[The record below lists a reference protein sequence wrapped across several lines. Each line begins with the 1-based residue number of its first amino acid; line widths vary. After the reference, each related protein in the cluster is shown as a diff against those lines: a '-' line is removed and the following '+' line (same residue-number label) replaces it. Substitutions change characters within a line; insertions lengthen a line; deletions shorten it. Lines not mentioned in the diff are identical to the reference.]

1 MKEISWIRVDM
12 PAIRSADCTR
22 TVIFAWLI
30 SPFLCAIPPIIIAG
44 VTFLPPGYLPQIS
57 RESLAAGCPDTGLS
71 HGAHRHLH
79 SLHYKIVVSA
89 FCIKAGSSLRIWHWD
104 ICRFLCPHQAGKTM
118 QPGILLNI
126 SLLFLCCFSYTFYKE
141 RFCFYHI
148 IIIIYNLQQKKK
160 KYFCFL
166 KIFLDFLL
174 IF

>member
-1 MKEISWIRVDM
+1 M

-104 ICRFLCPHQAGKTM
+104 ICRFLCPHQAGKTCS
-118 QPGILLNI
+118 PAFCLIFLFFSFAVFRTLFTKNASVSTILS
-126 SLLFLCCFSYTFYKE
+126 SLYIICNGFYK
-141 RFCFYHI
+141 
-148 IIIIYNLQQKKK
+148 N
-160 KYFCFL
+160 
-166 KIFLDFLL
+166 IFVS
-174 IF
+174 